1 MITKVRL
8 DRLFAE
14 LDGSQTLTGAITVRR
29 ALALIE
35 TVRRGGG
42 LSYRVDVGAL
52 SVHSNHHSSWTAI
65 LIDVTA
71 AGIQLMRQRWTSCP
85 GCGSASCAEIDARP
99 VVLDGDDEW
108 ELFIKWGHIV
118 VVSQDVLKLLKAHNP
133 YPFKQYPL
141 AASEAQALISLPSD
155 LRELFDTI
163 RKVIGILVETK
174 GSFKSERVAYARR
187 ALNWALERQS
197 LSINE

>member
-1 MITKVRL
+1 MITKARL
-8 DRLFAE
+8 ERLLVE

-29 ALALIE
+29 ALALVE
-35 TVRRGGG
+35 SVKRGGG
-42 LSYRVDVGAL
+42 LSYRVDVGGL
-52 SVHSNHHSSWTAI
+52 SVHSNHHSSWTTI
-65 LIDVTA
+65 LVDVTA

-85 GCGSASCAEIDARP
+85 GCGASSCDEIDTRP
-99 VVLDGDDEW
+99 VVLDGDEEW
-108 ELFIKWGHIV
+108 ELFIKWGHVV

-155 LRELFDTI
+155 LRELFETI

-174 GSFKSERVAYARR
+174 GSFKSERVAHARR
-187 ALNWALERQS
+187 TLGWALERQG
-197 LSINE
+197 LSIDE